1 MRLSCEVI
9 RDLLPLYYD
18 KVCSKESSSLIE
30 EHLAEC
36 PQCLDELQ
44 KLKMNLENPTISD
57 GKIKVM
63 ENISEKWKRDRRV
76 SFTKGSMLVSALAA
90 IICFIAYNVIGS
102 KVLPDGTL
110 VEPFALIP
118 IGYIFVLVF
127 IISLICNFVFLK
139 KYKIN
144 TK

>member
-36 PQCLDELQ
+36 PQCVDELQ
-44 KLKMNLENPTISD
+44 KLKMNIENPTISD

-63 ENISEKWKRDRRV
+63 ENISARWKRDKRV
-76 SFTKGSMLVSALAA
+76 SFTKGCMLVSALAA
-90 IICFIAYNVIGS
+90 LICFIAYNVIGS
-102 KVLPDGTL
+102 KVLPDGRL
-110 VEPFALIP
+110 VEPFTLIP
-118 IGYIFVLVF
+118 IGYIFILVF
-127 IISLICNFVFLK
+127 IISLICNFIFLK

>member
-1 MRLSCEVI
+1 MKVSCEVI

-30 EHLAEC
+30 KHLADC
-36 PQCLDELQ
+36 PQCLDELK
-44 KLKMNLENPTISD
+44 KLEINLEKPNISE

-63 ENISEKWKRDRRV
+63 ESISTKWKMDKRIA
-76 SFTKGSMLVSALAA
+76 FTKGSMIASALAA
-90 IICFIAYNVIGS
+90 IICFIMYNVIGT

-118 IGYIFVLVF
+118 IGYIFILMF
-127 IISLICNFVFLK
+127 IISLICNFIFSK
-139 KYKIN
+139 KRKIT

>member
-36 PQCLDELQ
+36 PQCVDELQ
-44 KLKMNLENPTISD
+44 KLKMDFENPTISD
-57 GKIKVM
+57 GKMRLM
-63 ENISEKWKRDRRV
+63 ENISAKWKKDKRV

-90 IICFIAYNVIGS
+90 VICFIAYNVIGA

-118 IGYIFVLVF
+118 IGYIFILVF
-127 IISLICNFVFLK
+127 ITSLICNFVLLK
-139 KYKIN
+139 KYKI
-144 TK
+144 KIK

>member
-36 PQCLDELQ
+36 PQCVDELQ
-44 KLKMNLENPTISD
+44 KLKMNIENPTISD

-63 ENISEKWKRDRRV
+63 ENISARWKRDKWV
-76 SFTKGSMLVSALAA
+76 SFTKGSMLISALAA
-90 IICFIAYNVIGS
+90 LICFIAYNVIGS
-102 KVLPDGTL
+102 KVLPDGRL

-127 IISLICNFVFLK
+127 IISLICNFIFLR

>member
-18 KVCSKESSSLIE
+18 EVCSKESSSLIE
-30 EHLAEC
+30 EHLVDC

-44 KLKMNLENPTISD
+44 QLKITIEKPHISEE
-57 GKIKVM
+57 KIKVM
-63 ENISEKWKRDRRV
+63 ENISKKWKRDKRV
-76 SFTKGSMLVSALAA
+76 AFTKGSMFVSALAA
-90 IICFIAYNVIGS
+90 IICFVAYNIIGAE
-102 KVLPDGTL
+102 VLPDGTL

-118 IGYIFVLVF
+118 IGYIFILMF
-127 IISLICNFVFLK
+127 LISLISYFIFLK
-139 KYKIN
+139 KHKIN

>member
-1 MRLSCEVI
+1 MKLSCDVI
-9 RDLLPLYYD
+9 LDLLPLYYD

-36 PQCLDELQ
+36 PECVDELQ

-57 GKIKVM
+57 GGVKLMK
-63 ENISEKWKRDRRV
+63 NISAEWKKDKRV

-90 IICFIAYNVIGS
+90 MICFIAYNVIGA
-102 KVLPDGTL
+102 KVLSDGTL

-118 IGYIFVLVF
+118 IGYIFILVF
-127 IISLICNFVFLK
+127 IISLICNFAFSK
-139 KYKIN
+139 KD
-144 TK
+144 